1 MTQTLS
7 IRQITGG
14 GGLALRL
21 LETGPATGPTI
32 LFLHGFSQSAAIWRP
47 QFAGGLAA
55 DHRLAALDLRG
66 HGGSAK
72 PVEPAAYSDGSLW
85 ADDVAAA
92 IEALDNRP
100 VVLVAWSYGGLV
112 ACDYLR
118 RHGGARVAGLVFA
131 GALTRLGDETALS
144 LLGPQILSYVSSLFA
159 SDMAT
164 VVPALMRFIQEC
176 HARPVSERDLYEM
189 LGYNC
194 VVPSEV
200 RAALFSRQVDN
211 DDLLR
216 ELQIPT
222 MVLHGSADDVVLPT
236 AAKRLASLM
245 PTAQVS
251 MLEGTGHC
259 LFREA
264 PEAFNEALRDFVT
277 TNQC

>member
-1 MTQTLS
+1 MTHTLS
-7 IRQITGG
+7 IREIRGG
-14 GGLALRL
+14 GGLDLRL
-21 LETGPATGPTI
+21 LETGPASGPTI
-32 LFLHGFSQSAAIWRP
+32 LFLHGFSQSGAIWHR
-47 QFAGGLAA
+47 QFEGELTA

-72 PVEPAAYSDGSLW
+72 PLEPTAYSDGSLW

-92 IEALDNRP
+92 IDALGNRP

-118 RHGGARVAGLVFA
+118 QHGGARLAGLVFA

-144 LLGPQILSYVSSLFA
+144 LLGPQVLSYVGSLFA
-159 SDMAT
+159 PDMAT
-164 VVPALMRFIQEC
+164 VVPALLRFIQEC
-176 HARPVSERDLYEM
+176 HARPVNERELYEL

-194 VVPSEV
+194 IVPSEV
-200 RAALFSRQVDN
+200 RAALFSRQVNN

-222 MVLHGSADDVVLPT
+222 MVLHGSADDVVLPA

-245 PTAQVS
+245 PAARVS
-251 MLEGTGHC
+251 MLEGVGHC

-264 PEAFNEALRDFVT
+264 PEVFDQVLRDFVKA
-277 TNQC
+277 NGC